1 LASATAKDREEADR
15 MREASGSNPDGSKT
29 FLFKKKTKKKSFI
42 KRKGICL
49 TQIQKKIIGSEGLIR
64 AGKAPLCSN
73 PDGSGPLL
81 PLSFLLFS

>member
-1 LASATAKDREEADR
+1 
-15 MREASGSNPDGSKT
+15 
-29 FLFKKKTKKKSFI
+29 
-42 KRKGICL
+42 
-49 TQIQKKIIGSEGLIR
+49 LIR